1 MNRSRIAALAVVAG
15 LAAGVHAGPP
25 LELVVSSA
33 NTIPSEPGLTWA
45 QGSNGAF
52 NAAGIDA
59 NGNVA
64 FRARILVG
72 GPVTAAN
79 DNGLWYGGP
88 WNGGTGTLAMKA
100 REGSPCP
107 GIVPDAM
114 VSQFTVNNVGM
125 SPAGHMW
132 TGIQLLTGTGGVVA
146 SNDRLILT
154 GQTGSLAPYLRE
166 GFPAAPSLPGVNVA
180 GAPDSTTQDKRVNAS
195 GESVAF
201 TQLAGTGIV
210 ANDNDYAIVAGA
222 PGAQQVVVQRG
233 AVFPGGLVIN
243 NFGNLFLNDTGNV
256 LTGLE
261 YRSNIAGVTTNNDGI
276 AVTWIGGTLGV
287 IAREGDPAHGMPA
300 GVTYAPINVLG
311 IPSPILFPLQPWNN
325 QDHAI
330 FIAMLAGAVTPADD
344 TALYA
349 WTGGTPTV
357 IHREGDAAPDFAPLT
372 LGAFDQFATR
382 LNNQDQIA
390 WAGTLVGGGV
400 TTADDKV
407 LYLTTIGGATTALY
421 REGSPVPG
429 LTGANFGNPVNIGI
443 NSAGWIVF
451 ETTMT
456 GPSVTTNDDRALFA
470 RSPAGE
476 YSLLVR
482 EGDTHFGVLVAN
494 WARNQD
500 ANGDGAASGFD
511 DSGWLTF
518 SVFSAGTT
526 GVTSAVI
533 RTLLDT
539 PCYPDC
545 NNSGTLTVADFVCF
559 QGEFVAGN
567 LAYADCNGSGTLTV
581 ADFICFQGA
590 FVAGCP

>member
-1 MNRSRIAALAVVAG
+1 MNRTHIVALSLVAG
-15 LAAGVHAGPP
+15 LAASVHAAPP

-33 NTIPSEPGLTWA
+33 DTIPSEPGLTWA

-64 FRARILVG
+64 FRARILVS

-107 GIVPDAM
+107 GIAPDAM
-114 VSQFTVNNVGM
+114 ISQFTVNNVGM

-132 TGIQLLTGTGGVVA
+132 TGIQLVVGGPVVSA
-146 SNDRLILT
+146 NDRLILT
-154 GQTGSLAPYLRE
+154 GQTGTLAPYLRE
-166 GFPAAPSLPGVNVA
+166 GFPAAPSLPGVNVF

-201 TQLAGTGIV
+201 IELAGAGIV
-210 ANDNDYAIVAGA
+210 AGQNNAAIVAGA
-222 PGAQQVVVQRG
+222 PGAQQLVMQSGSGNAAFPAGVVV
-233 AVFPGGLVIN
+233 N
-243 NFGNLFLNDTGNV
+243 SFGNLFLNDAGNV
-256 LTGLE
+256 LTWFE
-261 YRSNIAGVTTNNDGI
+261 YRNGIAGVTFNNDGT
-276 AVTWIGGTLGV
+276 AATWIGGTIGV
-287 IAREGDPAHGMPA
+287 IAREGDAAHGIP
-300 GVTYAPINVLG
+300 GVTYAPQSGLG
-311 IPSPILFPLQPWNN
+311 ASTPFLFPLQPWNN

-330 FIAMLAGAVTPADD
+330 FIAILAGAVTTANDM
-344 TALYA
+344 ALYA
-349 WTGGTPTV
+349 WTGGTPILV
-357 IHREGDAAPDFAPLT
+357 HREGDAAPDFPLST
-372 LGAFDQFATR
+372 LGAFNQNAMR

-390 WAGTLVGGGV
+390 WTGALVGGPV
-400 TTADDKV
+400 TPLDDKV
-407 LYLTTIGGATTALY
+407 LYLTSIGGATTALL

-429 LTGANFGNPVNIGI
+429 LAGVNFGEPVNIGI

-451 ETTMT
+451 ETVMT
-456 GPSVTTNDDRALFA
+456 GNVSTSDDRALFV

-518 SVFSAGTT
+518 SVFSSGTT

-545 NNSGTLTVADFVCF
+545 NGVGGLTIADFGCF
-559 QGEFVAGN
+559 QTRFVAGDP
-567 LAYADCNGSGTLTV
+567 YADCNGVGGLTI
-581 ADFICFQGA
+581 ADFGCFQTS

>member
-1 MNRSRIAALAVVAG
+1 MNRTRTVALSLVAG
-15 LAAGVHAGPP
+15 LAASVHAGPP

-33 NTIPSEPGLTWA
+33 DTIPSEPGLTWA

-52 NAAGIDA
+52 NAPGIDA
-59 NGNVA
+59 SGNVA

-88 WNGGTGTLAMKA
+88 WNGGAGTLAMKA

-114 VSQFTVNNVGM
+114 ISQFTVNNVGV

-132 TGIQLLTGTGGVVA
+132 TGIQLLTGTGGVTSA
-146 SNDRLILT
+146 NDRLILT
-154 GQTGSLAPYLRE
+154 GQTGSLAPYLRK
-166 GFPAAPSLPGVNVA
+166 GFPATPSLPGVNVV

-201 TQLAGTGIV
+201 IQLTGPGIV
-210 ANDNDYAIVAGA
+210 VNDNDYAIVAGA

-233 AVFPGGLVIN
+233 AVFPGGLVID
-243 NFGNLFLNDTGNV
+243 NFGNLFLNDAGNV
-256 LTGLE
+256 LTFLQ

-287 IAREGDPAHGMPA
+287 IAREGDPADGLPA
-300 GVTYAPINVLG
+300 GVTYAPVNILG
-311 IPSPILFPLQPWNN
+311 IPTPFLFPLQPWNN

-357 IHREGDAAPDFAPLT
+357 IHREGDAAPDFPGLT
-372 LGAFDQFATR
+372 LGAFGEFQMR
-382 LNNQDQIA
+382 LNNQDQIV
-390 WAGTLVGGGV
+390 WQGTLVGGSV
-400 TTADDKV
+400 TPNDNKV
-407 LYLTTIGGATTALY
+407 LYLTTIGGAATALY

-429 LTGANFGNPVNIGI
+429 LTGANFGEPVNIGI
-443 NSAGWIVF
+443 NGAGWIVF

-456 GPSVTTNDDRALFA
+456 GAVTTADDRALFA

-518 SVFSAGTT
+518 SVFSTGTT

-545 NNSGTLTVADFVCF
+545 NGVGGLTIADFGCF
-559 QGEFVAGN
+559 QTKFVAGDP
-567 LAYADCNGSGTLTV
+567 YADCNGVGGLTI
-581 ADFICFQGA
+581 ADFACFQTS